1 MILFANSGDGIAVA
15 DMEVDK
21 VADMEADKKMAV
33 MKLDMVVEMVAD
45 KILWLFTKDS
55 VFITHQHG

>member
-1 MILFANSGDGIAVA
+1 
-15 DMEVDK
+15 
-21 VADMEADKKMAV
+21 MEADKKMAV

-55 VFITHQHG
+55 VFITHQHGRDASTSKN